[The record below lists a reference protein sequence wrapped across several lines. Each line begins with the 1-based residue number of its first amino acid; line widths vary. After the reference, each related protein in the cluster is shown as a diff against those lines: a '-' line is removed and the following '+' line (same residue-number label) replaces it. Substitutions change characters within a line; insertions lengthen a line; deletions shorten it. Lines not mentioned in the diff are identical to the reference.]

1 VTKWLVLVAT
11 ALTLSGCYLSRE
23 ALADPIEAGLDQPF
37 TLHGGQEATISG
49 ENLRLR
55 FGQVLEDSRCPT
67 QVDCVW
73 TGQARIAVV
82 VQQGQGDPT
91 TVEFN
96 TNPAPGADT
105 RTVDVGD
112 YTIELQALDPY
123 PETPDP
129 IDFEDYRATLLVG
142 TAG

>member
-1 VTKWLVLVAT
+1 VTRWLVLVAT
-11 ALTLSGCYLSRE
+11 ALALSGCYVSRE
-23 ALADPIEAGLDQPF
+23 ARADPIEAGLGQVF
-37 TLHGGQEATISG
+37 TLRGGQEATISG

-55 FGQVLEDSRCPT
+55 FDQLLEDSRCPT

-73 TGQARIAVV
+73 TGQARIAVA
-82 VQQGQGDPT
+82 VQQAQGDPT

-96 TNPAPGADT
+96 TNPAPGAIA

-112 YTIELQALDPY
+112 YTIDLQALDPY

-129 IDFEDYRATLLVG
+129 IDFEDYRATLLVRKD
-142 TAG
+142 